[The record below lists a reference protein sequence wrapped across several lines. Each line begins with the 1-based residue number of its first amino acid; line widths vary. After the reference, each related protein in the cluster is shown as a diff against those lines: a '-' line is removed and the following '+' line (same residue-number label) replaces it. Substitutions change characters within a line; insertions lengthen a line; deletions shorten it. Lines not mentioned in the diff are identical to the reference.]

1 MNTSAGVSLVFL
13 YDQSPLGVHL
23 KDKRYH
29 PHFSGRS
36 APPVIRNIEHHFE
49 VSCCALE
56 VIDEWCS
63 FVSPVRKRSVSS
75 TNIMAFILNIVRVIA
90 DMNIACTGEVA
101 IIDSR
106 TILIDSHDG
115 GPDPLP

>member
-1 MNTSAGVSLVFL
+1 MEA
-13 YDQSPLGVHL
+13 
-23 KDKRYH
+23 
-29 PHFSGRS
+29 
-36 APPVIRNIEHHFE
+36 
-49 VSCCALE
+49 
-56 VIDEWCS
+56 IDEWCS